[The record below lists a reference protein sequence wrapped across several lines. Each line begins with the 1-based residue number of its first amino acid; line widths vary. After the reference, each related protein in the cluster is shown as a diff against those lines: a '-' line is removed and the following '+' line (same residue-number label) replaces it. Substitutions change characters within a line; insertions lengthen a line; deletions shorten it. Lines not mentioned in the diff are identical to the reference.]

1 MLCIMGETRW
11 RFSAALRLSKAEMY
25 MLPPILLGVAALAYF
40 AYQVVGFLGIG
51 LLGVLVGFIAVQVD
65 LDKEGTI
72 GVGVLHAQQM
82 MARQNASPSER
93 AAHKAAMQSYGR
105 PLLITKIRPLLI
117 TKIISAALVILGFGG
132 FFFL

>member
-82 MARQNASPSER
+82 MARQNATPSER
-93 AAHKAAMQSYGR
+93 AAMLYVIVGIERRERDHAAVAPACATFS
-105 PLLITKIRPLLI
+105 
-117 TKIISAALVILGFGG
+117 
-132 FFFL
+132 